1 MTAELTT
8 EPDAKNPP
16 GAPTTRRGRR
26 PSRGSGDG
34 QARTAALYLAPA
46 GILLVAV
53 MAYPLYQLVQLSLY
67 EYGQA
72 QASGG
77 APLEFL
83 GLGNYTA
90 LLGDGRFWMVLL
102 NTCGFAAVCV
112 LGSLAV
118 GIVLAVLASRVRWLP
133 RTLLFLAALGAWATP
148 AVAGSTV
155 WLFLFDQDFGLV
167 NEVLSGLGWQ
177 SMSGFSWTY
186 DRFTAFALVAGEVVW
201 CSFPFVMVTMYA
213 GIKAVPNE
221 IVEAAS
227 LDGASAWRTTRSVLL
242 PMLRPLLVIAT
253 IQSII
258 WDFKIFTQIYV
269 MTDGGGIAGQNLVLN
284 VYAYQEAFAG
294 SNYGMGS
301 AIGVV
306 MTVLLLVITVIYLRV
321 QRGTGE
327 ST

>member
-1 MTAELTT
+1 MTAEPITGT
-8 EPDAKNPP
+8 GPNPP
-16 GAPTTRRGRR
+16 PATPEQGRGNRPRRARR
-26 PSRGSGDG
+26 DG
-34 QARTAALYLAPA
+34 QGRAAALYLAPA

-53 MAYPLYQLVQLSLY
+53 MAYPLYQLVQLSMY

-83 GLGNYTA
+83 GLGNYTT
-90 LLGDGRFWMVLL
+90 LLGDSRFWMVLL

-112 LGSLAV
+112 LGSLVV
-118 GIVLAVLASRVRWLP
+118 GIALAVLASRVRWLP

-155 WLFLFDQDFGLV
+155 WLFLFDQNFGLV

-177 SMSGFSWTY
+177 SMAGFSWTY
-186 DRFTAFALVAGEVVW
+186 DRFTAFGLVAGEVIW

-213 GIKAVPNE
+213 GIKAVPSE
-221 IVEAAS
+221 ITEAAA
-227 LDGASAWRTTRSVLL
+227 LDGASAWRTARSVLM
-242 PMLRPLLVIAT
+242 PMLRPLLIIAT

-306 MTVLLLVITVIYLRV
+306 MTLLLLVITIIYLRA
-321 QRGTGE
+321 QRATGE
-327 ST
+327 NP